1 MIKLL
6 DFSKK
11 LFASLLVVISLPTI
25 ALAGG
30 HSSGLSPDDTVG
42 VTFWII
48 SIAMVAS
55 TVFFLIERDRVSA
68 KWKTSLTVVGLVT
81 LIAAVHYFYM
91 REVWVATGDSP
102 TVLRYID
109 WLLTVPLQMVEFYL
123 ILAAVT
129 VVAGSLFWQLLLGS
143 LVMLIFGYM
152 GEAGLMAAM
161 PAFVIGMLAWLY
173 MIYVLYMGAGKAA
186 VASTSASVQTAYNSM
201 LLIIVVGWA
210 IYPLGYVFGYLMGA
224 VDSSTLNLIYNLAD
238 FVNKILFG
246 LVIWKAAM
254 DDNRQAA

>member
-30 HSSGLSPDDTVG
+30 HSSGLRPDDTVG
-42 VTFWII
+42 GTFWII

-109 WLLTVPLQMVEFYL
+109 WLLTVPLQMIEFYL

-129 VVAGSLFWQLLLGS
+129 AVSAGIFWR
-143 LVMLIFGYM
+143 
-152 GEAGLMAAM
+152 
-161 PAFVIGMLAWLY
+161 
-173 MIYVLYMGAGKAA
+173 
-186 VASTSASVQTAYNSM
+186 
-201 LLIIVVGWA
+201 LLI
-210 IYPLGYVFGYLMGA
+210 A
-224 VDSSTLNLIYNLAD
+224 VSYTHLTLPT
-238 FVNKILFG
+238 IL
-246 LVIWKAAM
+246 LV
-254 DDNRQAA
+254 

>member
-109 WLLTVPLQMVEFYL
+109 WLLTVPLQMIEFYL

-129 VVAGSLFWQLLLGS
+129 AVSISSLLPKDITAQSSSVAGLITFISSLLLGFTHFPS
-143 LVMLIFGYM
+143 I
-152 GEAGLMAAM
+152 
-161 PAFVIGMLAWLY
+161 
-173 MIYVLYMGAGKAA
+173 
-186 VASTSASVQTAYNSM
+186 
-201 LLIIVVGWA
+201 
-210 IYPLGYVFGYLMGA
+210 
-224 VDSSTLNLIYNLAD
+224 
-238 FVNKILFG
+238 
-246 LVIWKAAM
+246 
-254 DDNRQAA
+254 